1 MFRFNNKHSVF
12 FAISYNCVI
21 SSLGEVT
28 KLPYFMAFFLA
39 GSPGKPVS
47 HIFWDNQ
54 LELLCGT
61 GDEKKK
67 KKDKTCKNP
76 TYNLCL
82 MSSQ

>member
-1 MFRFNNKHSVF
+1 
-12 FAISYNCVI
+12 
-21 SSLGEVT
+21 
-28 KLPYFMAFFLA
+28 MAFFLA

-61 GDEKKK
+61 GDDEKK

-82 MSSQ
+82 MSCQ